1 MKIRRKAVIFVSS
14 MMLLSC
20 FSTIGSAQILPEAD
34 VECED
39 LVTLDISPGS
49 TRQAIVNCELTNP
62 TSGPESIEISYQSG
76 NLDVAGPGSMTV
88 EGGESVDFQIAV
100 ESTGEIPAGM
110 YDINV
115 SVVVTEW
122 NGVPVSVFGF
132 SDEDVIEVE
141 VLPYTVCSSSGPSA
155 IFSEAGEDVL
165 FSVVYSCDSNEEN
178 SLEVSLHLLEKGSSQ
193 ETMWPSGFNDMSV
206 DTCRVENPMGSVNC
220 DFVLTTPSNLQSK
233 WEGCLI
239 VVDEMTDP
247 NWGCS
252 SEFAFSLTVN
262 EKETVVPSVGLD
274 VNGTFL
280 EDFGITEENQSLLIG
295 VGLGGAILMLS
306 LFFLYRRRR
315 G

>member
-1 MKIRRKAVIFVSS
+1 M
-14 MMLLSC
+14 
-20 FSTIGSAQILPEAD
+20 
-34 VECED
+34 ECED
-39 LVTLDISPGS
+39 SVMLDISPDS
-49 TRQAIVNCELTNP
+49 VKQAIVNCELTNP
-62 TSGPESIEISYQSG
+62 TSGSESIEISYQSG
-76 NLDVAGPGSMTV
+76 NLNVAGPGSMTV

-100 ESTGEIPAGM
+100 ASSGEIPAGM

-132 SDEDVIEVE
+132 SDEDVVEVE
-141 VLPYTVCSSSGPSA
+141 ILPYTVCSSSGPSA
-155 IFSEAGEDVL
+155 IFSEAGDDVL
-165 FSVVYSCDSNEEN
+165 LSVVYSCDSNEES
-178 SLEVSLHLLEKGSSQ
+178 SLEVSLHLLEEGSIQ

-247 NWGCS
+247 IWSCS

-262 EKETVVPSVGLD
+262 EKETVVPSVGID

-280 EDFGITEENQSLLIG
+280 EELGVTEENQNLVI
-295 VGLGGAILMLS
+295 GGAAGGLILVAS
-306 LFFLYRRRR
+306 LYAFFRRKV
-315 G
+315 

>member
-1 MKIRRKAVIFVSS
+1 MKIRRMAVIFVSS
-14 MMLLSC
+14 MMLICC
-20 FSTIGSAQILPEAD
+20 FSTSGSAQILPEAD

-39 LVTLDISPGS
+39 SVTLDISPDS
-49 TRQAIVNCELTNP
+49 VKQAIVNCELTNP
-62 TSGPESIEISYQSG
+62 TSGSESVEISYQSG
-76 NLDVAGPGSMTV
+76 NLNVAGPGSITV

-100 ESTGEIPAGM
+100 ASSGEIPAGM

-132 SDEDVIEVE
+132 SDEDVVEVE

-155 IFSEAGEDVL
+155 IFSEAGDDVL
-165 FSVVYSCDSNEEN
+165 FSVVYSCDSNEES
-178 SLEVSLHLLEKGSSQ
+178 SLEVSLHLLEEGSIQ

-247 NWGCS
+247 IWSCS

-262 EKETVVPSVGLD
+262 EKETVVPSVGID

-280 EDFGITEENQSLLIG
+280 EELGVTEENQNLVI
-295 VGLGGAILMLS
+295 GGAAGGLILVAS
-306 LFFLYRRRR
+306 LYAFFRRKV
-315 G
+315 

>member
-1 MKIRRKAVIFVSS
+1 MKIRRMAVIFVSS
-14 MMLLSC
+14 MMLICC
-20 FSTIGSAQILPEAD
+20 FSTSGSAQILPEAD

-39 LVTLDISPGS
+39 SVTLDISPDS
-49 TRQAIVNCELTNP
+49 VKQAIVNCELTNP
-62 TSGPESIEISYQSG
+62 TSGSESVEISYQSG
-76 NLDVAGPGSMTV
+76 NLNVAGPGSITV

-100 ESTGEIPAGM
+100 ASSGEIPAGM

-132 SDEDVIEVE
+132 SDEDVVEVE

-155 IFSEAGEDVL
+155 IFSEAGDDVL
-165 FSVVYSCDSNEEN
+165 LSVVYSCDSNEES
-178 SLEVSLHLLEKGSSQ
+178 SLEVSLHLLEEGSIQ

-247 NWGCS
+247 IWSCS

-262 EKETVVPSVGLD
+262 EKETVVPSVGID

-280 EDFGITEENQSLLIG
+280 EELGVTEENQNLVI
-295 VGLGGAILMLS
+295 GGAAGGLILVAS
-306 LFFLYRRRR
+306 LYAFFRRKV
-315 G
+315 

>member
-1 MKIRRKAVIFVSS
+1 MKIRRMAVIFVSS
-14 MMLLSC
+14 MMLICC
-20 FSTIGSAQILPEAD
+20 FSTSGSAQILPEAD

-39 LVTLDISPGS
+39 SVMLDISPDS
-49 TRQAIVNCELTNP
+49 VKQAIVNCELTNP
-62 TSGPESIEISYQSG
+62 TSGSESIEISYQSG
-76 NLDVAGPGSMTV
+76 NLNVAGPGSMTV

-100 ESTGEIPAGM
+100 ASSGEIPAGM

-132 SDEDVIEVE
+132 SDEDVVEVE
-141 VLPYTVCSSSGPSA
+141 ILPYTVCSSSGPSA
-155 IFSEAGEDVL
+155 IFSEAGDDVL
-165 FSVVYSCDSNEEN
+165 LSVVYSCDSNEES
-178 SLEVSLHLLEKGSSQ
+178 SLEVSLHLLEEGSIQ

-247 NWGCS
+247 IWSCS

-262 EKETVVPSVGLD
+262 EKETVVPSVGID

-280 EDFGITEENQSLLIG
+280 EELGVTEENQNLVI
-295 VGLGGAILMLS
+295 GGATGGLILVAS
-306 LFFLYRRRR
+306 LYAFFRRKV
-315 G
+315 

>member
-1 MKIRRKAVIFVSS
+1 MKIRRMAVIFVSS
-14 MMLLSC
+14 MMLICC
-20 FSTIGSAQILPEAD
+20 FSTSGSAQILPEAD

-39 LVTLDISPGS
+39 SVMLDISPDS
-49 TRQAIVNCELTNP
+49 VKQAIVNCELTNP
-62 TSGPESIEISYQSG
+62 TSGSESIEISYQSG
-76 NLDVAGPGSMTV
+76 NLNVAGPGSMTV
-88 EGGESVDFQIAV
+88 EGGESVDFQISVA
-100 ESTGEIPAGM
+100 SSGEIPAGM

-132 SDEDVIEVE
+132 SDEDVVEVE

-155 IFSEAGEDVL
+155 IFSEAGDDVL
-165 FSVVYSCDSNEEN
+165 LSVVYSCDSNEES
-178 SLEVSLHLLEKGSSQ
+178 SLEVSLHLLEEGSIQ

-247 NWGCS
+247 IWSCS

-262 EKETVVPSVGLD
+262 EKETVVPSVGID

-280 EDFGITEENQSLLIG
+280 EELGVTEENQNLVI
-295 VGLGGAILMLS
+295 GGAAGGLILVAS
-306 LFFLYRRRR
+306 LYAFFRRKV
-315 G
+315 

>member
-14 MMLLSC
+14 MMLICC

-49 TRQAIVNCELTNP
+49 SRQAIVNCELTNP

-100 ESTGEIPAGM
+100 ASTDEIPAGM

-220 DFVLTTPSNLQSK
+220 DFVLTTPPIFRAN
-233 WEGCLI
+233 GR
-239 VVDEMTDP
+239 VV
-247 NWGCS
+247 
-252 SEFAFSLTVN
+252 
-262 EKETVVPSVGLD
+262 
-274 VNGTFL
+274 
-280 EDFGITEENQSLLIG
+280 
-295 VGLGGAILMLS
+295 
-306 LFFLYRRRR
+306 
-315 G
+315 

>member
-1 MKIRRKAVIFVSS
+1 MKILRMAVIFVSS
-14 MMLLSC
+14 MMLICC
-20 FSTIGSAQILPEAD
+20 FSTSGSAQILPEAD

-39 LVTLDISPGS
+39 SVMLDISPDS
-49 TRQAIVNCELTNP
+49 VKQAIVNCELTNP
-62 TSGPESIEISYQSG
+62 TSGSESIEISYQSG
-76 NLDVAGPGSMTV
+76 NLNVAGPGSMTV

-100 ESTGEIPAGM
+100 ASSGEIPAGM

-132 SDEDVIEVE
+132 SDEDVVEVE
-141 VLPYTVCSSSGPSA
+141 ILPYTVCSSSGPSA
-155 IFSEAGEDVL
+155 IFSEAGDDVL
-165 FSVVYSCDSNEEN
+165 LSVVYSCDSNEES
-178 SLEVSLHLLEKGSSQ
+178 SLEVSLHLLEEGSIQ

-247 NWGCS
+247 IWSCS

-262 EKETVVPSVGLD
+262 EKETVVPSVGID

-280 EDFGITEENQSLLIG
+280 EELGVTEENQNLVI
-295 VGLGGAILMLS
+295 GGAAGGFILVAS
-306 LFFLYRRRR
+306 LYAFFRRKV
-315 G
+315 

>member
-1 MKIRRKAVIFVSS
+1 MKTRRGSTIFVSS
-14 MMLLSC
+14 MMLICC
-20 FSTIGSAQILPEAD
+20 FSTSGSAQILPEAD

-39 LVTLDISPGS
+39 SVTLDISPDS
-49 TRQAIVNCELTNP
+49 VKQAIVNCELTNP
-62 TSGPESIEISYQSG
+62 TSGSESIEISYQSG
-76 NLDVAGPGSMTV
+76 NLNVAGPGSITV

-100 ESTGEIPAGM
+100 ASSGEIPAGM

-132 SDEDVIEVE
+132 SDEDVVEVE
-141 VLPYTVCSSSGPSA
+141 VQPYTVCSSSRPSA
-155 IFSEAGEDVL
+155 IFSEAGDDVL
-165 FSVVYSCDSNEEN
+165 LSVVYSCDSNEES
-178 SLEVSLHLLEKGSSQ
+178 SLEVSLHLLEEGSIQ

-247 NWGCS
+247 IWSCS

-262 EKETVVPSVGLD
+262 EKETVVPSVGID

-280 EDFGITEENQSLLIG
+280 EELGVTEENQNLVI
-295 VGLGGAILMLS
+295 GGAAGGLILVAS
-306 LFFLYRRRR
+306 LYAFFRRKV
-315 G
+315 

>member
-1 MKIRRKAVIFVSS
+1 MKIRRMAVIFVSS
-14 MMLLSC
+14 MMLICC
-20 FSTIGSAQILPEAD
+20 FSTSGSAQILPEAD

-39 LVTLDISPGS
+39 SVTLDISPDS
-49 TRQAIVNCELTNP
+49 TKRAIVNCELTNP
-62 TSGPESIEISYQSG
+62 TSGSESIEISYQSG
-76 NLDVAGPGSMTV
+76 NLNVAGPGSMTV

-100 ESTGEIPAGM
+100 ASSGEITAGM

-132 SDEDVIEVE
+132 SDEDVVEVE
-141 VLPYTVCSSSGPSA
+141 ILPYTVCSSSGPSA
-155 IFSEAGEDVL
+155 IFSEAGDDVL
-165 FSVVYSCDSNEEN
+165 LSVVYSCDSNEES
-178 SLEVSLHLLEKGSSQ
+178 SLEVSLHLLEEGSIQ

-247 NWGCS
+247 IWSCS

-262 EKETVVPSVGLD
+262 EKETVVPSVGID

-280 EDFGITEENQSLLIG
+280 EELGVTEENQNLVI
-295 VGLGGAILMLS
+295 GGAAGGLILVAS
-306 LFFLYRRRR
+306 LYAFFRRKV
-315 G
+315 

>member
-1 MKIRRKAVIFVSS
+1 MKIRRMAVIFVSS
-14 MMLLSC
+14 MMLICC
-20 FSTIGSAQILPEAD
+20 FSTSGSAQILPEAD

-39 LVTLDISPGS
+39 SVMLDISPDS
-49 TRQAIVNCELTNP
+49 VKQAIVNCELTNP
-62 TSGPESIEISYQSG
+62 TSGSESIEISYQSG
-76 NLDVAGPGSMTV
+76 NLNVAGPGSMTV
-88 EGGESVDFQIAV
+88 EGGESVDFQIVVA
-100 ESTGEIPAGM
+100 SSGEITAGM

-132 SDEDVIEVE
+132 SDEDVVEVE
-141 VLPYTVCSSSGPSA
+141 ILPYTVCSSSGPSA
-155 IFSEAGEDVL
+155 IFSEAGDDVL
-165 FSVVYSCDSNEEN
+165 LSVVYSCDSNEES
-178 SLEVSLHLLEKGSSQ
+178 SLEVSLHLLEKGSIQ

-247 NWGCS
+247 IWSCS

-262 EKETVVPSVGLD
+262 EKETVVPSVGID

-280 EDFGITEENQSLLIG
+280 EELGVTEENQNLVI
-295 VGLGGAILMLS
+295 GGAAGGLILVAS
-306 LFFLYRRRR
+306 LYAFFRRKV
-315 G
+315 

>member
-1 MKIRRKAVIFVSS
+1 MAVIFVSS
-14 MMLLSC
+14 MMLISC
-20 FSTIGSAQILPEAD
+20 FSTSGSAQILPEAD
-34 VECED
+34 LECED
-39 LVTLDISPGS
+39 SVTLDISPDS
-49 TRQAIVNCELTNP
+49 VKQAIVNCELTNP
-62 TSGPESIEISYQSG
+62 TSGSESIEISYQSG
-76 NLDVAGPGSMTV
+76 NLNVAGPGSITV

-100 ESTGEIPAGM
+100 ASSGEIPTGM

-132 SDEDVIEVE
+132 SDEDVVEVE

-155 IFSEAGEDVL
+155 IFSEAGDDVL
-165 FSVVYSCDSNEEN
+165 LSVVYSCDSNEEN
-178 SLEVSLHLLEKGSSQ
+178 SMEVSLHLLEEGSSQ

-247 NWGCS
+247 IWSCS

-262 EKETVVPSVGLD
+262 EKETVVPSVGID

-280 EDFGITEENQSLLIG
+280 EELGVTEENQNLVI
-295 VGLGGAILMLS
+295 GGAAGGLILVAS
-306 LFFLYRRRR
+306 LYAFFRRKV
-315 G
+315 

>member
-1 MKIRRKAVIFVSS
+1 VKIRRMAVIFVSS
-14 MMLLSC
+14 MMLICC
-20 FSTIGSAQILPEAD
+20 FSTSGSAQILPEAD

-39 LVTLDISPGS
+39 SVTLDISPDS
-49 TRQAIVNCELTNP
+49 VKQAIVNCELTNP
-62 TSGPESIEISYQSG
+62 TSGSESIEISYQSG
-76 NLDVAGPGSMTV
+76 NLNVAGPGSITV

-100 ESTGEIPAGM
+100 ASSGEIPTGM

-132 SDEDVIEVE
+132 SDEDMVEVE

-155 IFSEAGEDVL
+155 IFSEAGDDVL
-165 FSVVYSCDSNEEN
+165 LSVVYSCDSNEES
-178 SLEVSLHLLEKGSSQ
+178 SLEVSLHLLEEGSIQ

-247 NWGCS
+247 IWSCS

-262 EKETVVPSVGLD
+262 EKETVVPSVGID

-280 EDFGITEENQSLLIG
+280 EELGVTEENQNLVI
-295 VGLGGAILMLS
+295 GGAAGGLILVAS
-306 LFFLYRRRR
+306 LYAFFRRKV
-315 G
+315 

>member
-1 MKIRRKAVIFVSS
+1 MKIRRMAVIFVSS
-14 MMLLSC
+14 MMLICC
-20 FSTIGSAQILPEAD
+20 FSTSGSAQILPEAD
-34 VECED
+34 LECED
-39 LVTLDISPGS
+39 SVTLDISPDS
-49 TRQAIVNCELTNP
+49 TKQAIVNCELTNP
-62 TSGPESIEISYQSG
+62 TSGSESIEISYQSG
-76 NLDVAGPGSMTV
+76 NLNVAGPGSITV

-100 ESTGEIPAGM
+100 ASSGEIPTGM

-132 SDEDVIEVE
+132 SDEDVVEVE

-155 IFSEAGEDVL
+155 IFSEAGDDVL
-165 FSVVYSCDSNEEN
+165 LSVVYSCDSNEES
-178 SLEVSLHLLEKGSSQ
+178 SLEVSLHLLEEGSIQ

-247 NWGCS
+247 VWSCS

-262 EKETVVPSVGLD
+262 EKETVVPSVGID

-280 EDFGITEENQSLLIG
+280 EELGVTEENQNLVI
-295 VGLGGAILMLS
+295 GGAAGGLILVAS
-306 LFFLYRRRR
+306 LYAFFRRKV
-315 G
+315 

>member
-1 MKIRRKAVIFVSS
+1 MKLRRRAVMFVSS
-14 MMLLSC
+14 MMLICC
-20 FSTIGSAQILPEAD
+20 FSTSGSAQILPEAD

-39 LVTLDISPGS
+39 SVSLDISPGS
-49 TRQAIVNCELTNP
+49 VKQAIVNCELTNP
-62 TSGPESIEISYQSG
+62 TSGSESIEISYQSG
-76 NLDVAGPGSMTV
+76 NLNVAGPGSMTV

-100 ESTGEIPAGM
+100 ASTGEIPAGM

-132 SDEDVIEVE
+132 SDEDVVEVE
-141 VLPYTVCSSSGPSA
+141 VLPYTVCSSSRPSA
-155 IFSEAGEDVL
+155 IFSEAGDDVL

-178 SLEVSLHLLEKGSSQ
+178 SLEVSLHLLEEGSSQ

-220 DFVLTTPSNLQSK
+220 DFILTTPSNLQSK

-247 NWGCS
+247 VWSCS
-252 SEFAFSLTVN
+252 SEFAFPLTVN
-262 EKETVVPSVGLD
+262 EKEVVVPSVGID

-280 EDFGITEENQSLLIG
+280 EELGVTEENQNLVIGGTASVLIL
-295 VGLGGAILMLS
+295 VAS
-306 LFFLYRRRR
+306 LFVFFRRKV
-315 G
+315 

>member
-1 MKIRRKAVIFVSS
+1 MKIRRMAVIFVSS
-14 MMLLSC
+14 MMLICC
-20 FSTIGSAQILPEAD
+20 FSTSGSAQILPEAD

-39 LVTLDISPGS
+39 SVMLDISPDS
-49 TRQAIVNCELTNP
+49 VKQAIVNCELTNP
-62 TSGPESIEISYQSG
+62 TSGSESIEISYQSG
-76 NLDVAGPGSMTV
+76 NLNVAGPGSMTV

-100 ESTGEIPAGM
+100 ASSGEIPAGM

-132 SDEDVIEVE
+132 SDEDVVEVE
-141 VLPYTVCSSSGPSA
+141 ILPYTVCSSSGPSA
-155 IFSEAGEDVL
+155 IFSEAGDDVL
-165 FSVVYSCDSNEEN
+165 LSVVYSCDSNEES
-178 SLEVSLHLLEKGSSQ
+178 SLEVSLHLLEEGSTQ

-247 NWGCS
+247 IWSCS

-262 EKETVVPSVGLD
+262 EKETVVPSVGID

-280 EDFGITEENQSLLIG
+280 EELGVTEENQNI
-295 VGLGGAILMLS
+295 VIGGAAGGLILVAS
-306 LFFLYRRRR
+306 LYAFFRRKV
-315 G
+315 

>member
-1 MKIRRKAVIFVSS
+1 MKIRRMAVIFVSS
-14 MMLLSC
+14 MMLICC
-20 FSTIGSAQILPEAD
+20 FSTSGSAQILPEAD

-39 LVTLDISPGS
+39 SVMLDISPDS
-49 TRQAIVNCELTNP
+49 VKQAIVNCELTNP
-62 TSGPESIEISYQSG
+62 TSGSESIEISYQSG
-76 NLDVAGPGSMTV
+76 NLNVAGPGSMTV
-88 EGGESVDFQIAV
+88 DGGESVDFQIAV
-100 ESTGEIPAGM
+100 ASSGEIPAGM

-132 SDEDVIEVE
+132 SDEDVVEVE

-155 IFSEAGEDVL
+155 IFSEAGDDVL
-165 FSVVYSCDSNEEN
+165 LSVVYSCDSNEES
-178 SLEVSLHLLEKGSSQ
+178 SLEVSLHLLEEGSIQ

-220 DFVLTTPSNLQSK
+220 DFVLTTPSNLQGK

-247 NWGCS
+247 IWSCS

-262 EKETVVPSVGLD
+262 EKETVVPSVGID

-280 EDFGITEENQSLLIG
+280 EELGVTEENQNLVI
-295 VGLGGAILMLS
+295 GGAAGGLILVAS
-306 LFFLYRRRR
+306 LYAFFRRKV
-315 G
+315 

>member
-1 MKIRRKAVIFVSS
+1 MKIRRMAVIFVSS
-14 MMLLSC
+14 MMLICC
-20 FSTIGSAQILPEAD
+20 FSTSGSAQILPEAD

-39 LVTLDISPGS
+39 SVMLDISPDS
-49 TRQAIVNCELTNP
+49 VKQAIVNCELTNP
-62 TSGPESIEISYQSG
+62 TSGSESIEISYQSG
-76 NLDVAGPGSMTV
+76 NLNVAGPGSMTV

-100 ESTGEIPAGM
+100 ASSGEIPAGM

-132 SDEDVIEVE
+132 SDEDVVEVE
-141 VLPYTVCSSSGPSA
+141 ILPYTVCSSSGPSA
-155 IFSEAGEDVL
+155 IFSEAGDDVL
-165 FSVVYSCDSNEEN
+165 FSVVYSCDSNEES
-178 SLEVSLHLLEKGSSQ
+178 SLEVSLHLLEEGSIQ

-247 NWGCS
+247 IWSCS

-262 EKETVVPSVGLD
+262 EKETVVPSVGID

-280 EDFGITEENQSLLIG
+280 EELGVTEENQNLVI
-295 VGLGGAILMLS
+295 GGAAGGLILVAS
-306 LFFLYRRRR
+306 LYAFFRRKV
-315 G
+315 

>member
-1 MKIRRKAVIFVSS
+1 MKIRRMAVIFVSS
-14 MMLLSC
+14 MMLICC
-20 FSTIGSAQILPEAD
+20 FSTSGSAQILPEAD

-39 LVTLDISPGS
+39 SVMLDISPDS
-49 TRQAIVNCELTNP
+49 VKQAIVNCELTNP
-62 TSGPESIEISYQSG
+62 TSGSESIEISYQSG
-76 NLDVAGPGSMTV
+76 NLNVAGPGSMTV

-100 ESTGEIPAGM
+100 ASSGEIPAGM
-110 YDINV
+110 YEINV

-132 SDEDVIEVE
+132 SDEDVVEVE
-141 VLPYTVCSSSGPSA
+141 ILPYTVCSSSGPSA
-155 IFSEAGEDVL
+155 IFSEAGDDVL
-165 FSVVYSCDSNEEN
+165 LSVVYSCDSNEES
-178 SLEVSLHLLEKGSSQ
+178 SLEVSLHLLEEGSIQ

-247 NWGCS
+247 IWSCS

-262 EKETVVPSVGLD
+262 EKETVVPSVGID

-280 EDFGITEENQSLLIG
+280 EELGVTEENQNLVI
-295 VGLGGAILMLS
+295 GGAAGGLILVAS
-306 LFFLYRRRR
+306 LYAFFRRKV
-315 G
+315 

>member
-1 MKIRRKAVIFVSS
+1 MAVIFVSS
-14 MMLLSC
+14 MMLICC
-20 FSTIGSAQILPEAD
+20 FSTSGSAQILPEAD

-39 LVTLDISPGS
+39 SVTLDISPDS
-49 TRQAIVNCELTNP
+49 VKQAIVNCELTNP
-62 TSGPESIEISYQSG
+62 TSGSESIEISYQSG
-76 NLDVAGPGSMTV
+76 NLNVAGPGSITV

-100 ESTGEIPAGM
+100 ASSGEIPAGM

-115 SVVVTEW
+115 SVIVTEW

-132 SDEDVIEVE
+132 SDEDVVEVE

-155 IFSEAGEDVL
+155 IFSEAGDDVL
-165 FSVVYSCDSNEEN
+165 LSVVYSCDSNEES
-178 SLEVSLHLLEKGSSQ
+178 SLEVSLHLLEEGSIQ

-247 NWGCS
+247 IWSCS

-262 EKETVVPSVGLD
+262 EKETVVPSVGID

-280 EDFGITEENQSLLIG
+280 EELGVTEENQNLVI
-295 VGLGGAILMLS
+295 GGAAGGLILVAS
-306 LFFLYRRRR
+306 LYAFFRRKV
-315 G
+315 

>member
-1 MKIRRKAVIFVSS
+1 MKVRDMAVIFVSS
-14 MMLLSC
+14 MMLICC

-39 LVTLDISPGS
+39 SVTLDISPGS
-49 TRQAIVNCELTNP
+49 AKQAIVNCELTNP
-62 TSGPESIEISYQSG
+62 TSGSESMEISYQSG
-76 NLDVAGPGSMTV
+76 NLNVAGPGSMTV
-88 EGGESVDFQIAV
+88 GGGESVDFQIAV
-100 ESTGEIPAGM
+100 ASSGENLAGM

-132 SDEDVIEVE
+132 SDEDVVEVE

-155 IFSEAGEDVL
+155 IFAEAGDDVS

-178 SLEVSLHLLEKGSSQ
+178 SLEVSLHLLEEGSSQ

-239 VVDEMTDP
+239 VVDETTDP
-247 NWGCS
+247 IWGCS

-262 EKETVVPSVGLD
+262 EKDTVVPSVGIE

-280 EDFGITEENQSLLIG
+280 EELGVTEENQNLVVGGTAGVLILVASLY
-295 VGLGGAILMLS
+295 V
-306 LFFLYRRRR
+306 FFKRKV
-315 G
+315 

>member
-1 MKIRRKAVIFVSS
+1 MKIRDMAVIFVSS
-14 MMLLSC
+14 MMLICC

-39 LVTLDISPGS
+39 SVTLDISPGS
-49 TRQAIVNCELTNP
+49 AKQAIVNCELTNP
-62 TSGPESIEISYQSG
+62 TSGSESMEISYQSG
-76 NLDVAGPGSMTV
+76 NLNVAGPGSMTV
-88 EGGESVDFQIAV
+88 GGGESVDFQIAV
-100 ESTGEIPAGM
+100 ASSGENLAGM

-132 SDEDVIEVE
+132 SDEDVVEVE

-155 IFSEAGEDVL
+155 IFSEAGDDVL
-165 FSVVYSCDSNEEN
+165 LSVVYSCDSNEEN
-178 SLEVSLHLLEKGSSQ
+178 SLEVSLHLLEEGSIQ

-247 NWGCS
+247 IWSCS

-262 EKETVVPSVGLD
+262 EKETVVPSVGID

-280 EDFGITEENQSLLIG
+280 EELGVTEENQNLVI
-295 VGLGGAILMLS
+295 GGAAGGLILVAS
-306 LFFLYRRRR
+306 LYAFFRRKV
-315 G
+315 

>member
-1 MKIRRKAVIFVSS
+1 MKIRDMAVIFVSS
-14 MMLLSC
+14 MMLICC

-39 LVTLDISPGS
+39 SVTLDISPGS
-49 TRQAIVNCELTNP
+49 AKQAIVNCELTNP
-62 TSGPESIEISYQSG
+62 TSGSESMEISYQSG
-76 NLDVAGPGSMTV
+76 NLNVAGPGSMTV
-88 EGGESVDFQIAV
+88 GGGESVDFQIAV
-100 ESTGEIPAGM
+100 ASSGENPAGM

-132 SDEDVIEVE
+132 SDEDVVEVE

-155 IFSEAGEDVL
+155 IFAEAGDDVS

-178 SLEVSLHLLEKGSSQ
+178 SLEVSLHLLEEGSSQ

-239 VVDEMTDP
+239 VVDETTDP
-247 NWGCS
+247 IWGCS

-262 EKETVVPSVGLD
+262 EKDTVVPSVGIE

-280 EDFGITEENQSLLIG
+280 EELGVTEENQNLVVGGTAGVLILVASLY
-295 VGLGGAILMLS
+295 V
-306 LFFLYRRRR
+306 FFKRKV
-315 G
+315 

>member
-1 MKIRRKAVIFVSS
+1 MKIRRMAVIFVSS
-14 MMLLSC
+14 MMLICC
-20 FSTIGSAQILPEAD
+20 FSTSGSAQILPEAD

-39 LVTLDISPGS
+39 SVMLDISPDS
-49 TRQAIVNCELTNP
+49 VKQAIVNCELTNP
-62 TSGPESIEISYQSG
+62 TSGSESIEISYQSG
-76 NLDVAGPGSMTV
+76 NLNVAGPGSMTV

-100 ESTGEIPAGM
+100 ASSGEIPAGM

-132 SDEDVIEVE
+132 SDEDVVELE
-141 VLPYTVCSSSGPSA
+141 VLPYTVCSSSGPSG
-155 IFSEAGEDVL
+155 IFSEAGDDVL
-165 FSVVYSCDSNEEN
+165 FSVVYSCDSNEES
-178 SLEVSLHLLEKGSSQ
+178 SLEVSLHLLEEGSIQ

-247 NWGCS
+247 IWSCS

-262 EKETVVPSVGLD
+262 EKETVVPSVGID

-280 EDFGITEENQSLLIG
+280 EELGVTEENQNLVI
-295 VGLGGAILMLS
+295 GGAAGGLILVAS
-306 LFFLYRRRR
+306 LYAFFRRKV
-315 G
+315 

>member
-1 MKIRRKAVIFVSS
+1 MKIRRMAVIFVSS
-14 MMLLSC
+14 MMLICC
-20 FSTIGSAQILPEAD
+20 FSTSGSAQILPEAD

-39 LVTLDISPGS
+39 SVTLDISPDS
-49 TRQAIVNCELTNP
+49 VKQAIVNCELTNP
-62 TSGPESIEISYQSG
+62 TSGSESIEISYQSG
-76 NLDVAGPGSMTV
+76 NLNVAGPGSMTV
-88 EGGESVDFQIAV
+88 GGGESVDFQIAV
-100 ESTGEIPAGM
+100 ASSGEIPAGM

-132 SDEDVIEVE
+132 SDEDVVEVE
-141 VLPYTVCSSSGPSA
+141 ILPYTVCSSSGPSA
-155 IFSEAGEDVL
+155 IFSEAGDDVL
-165 FSVVYSCDSNEEN
+165 LSVVYSCDSNEES
-178 SLEVSLHLLEKGSSQ
+178 SLEVSLHLLEEGSIQ

-247 NWGCS
+247 IWSCS

-262 EKETVVPSVGLD
+262 EKETVVPSVGID

-280 EDFGITEENQSLLIG
+280 EELGVTEENQNLVI
-295 VGLGGAILMLS
+295 GGAAGGLILVAS
-306 LFFLYRRRR
+306 LYAFFRRKV
-315 G
+315 